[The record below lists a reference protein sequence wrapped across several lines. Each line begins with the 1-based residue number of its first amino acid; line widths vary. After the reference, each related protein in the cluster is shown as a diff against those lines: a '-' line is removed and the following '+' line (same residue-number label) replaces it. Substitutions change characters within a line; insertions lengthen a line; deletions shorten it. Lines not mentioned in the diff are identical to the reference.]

1 MWKSVAANG
10 LTFLILALVALAGV
24 IAWGQNQY
32 RTEGPLEAA
41 ICLRVESGS
50 TMRGVADDLAGQGA
64 VTSAAIFR
72 MGADYT
78 DKAADLKAG
87 SFLIPERASMEE
99 IVDIVTRGGA
109 STCGTEVVFRI
120 GVAGQEVEVRAL
132 DPATQRF
139 ESLAEFDPAAEGV
152 APEYVEVRE
161 EADTRFRIAL
171 AEGVTSWQVVEALRL
186 ADFLEGEVAEVPA
199 EGTLAPESYEV
210 TPGTPRAD
218 VLARMAEL
226 QEARLAEVWANR
238 DEGLPIETPEEA
250 LILASIIEKETAI
263 AAERGTVASVFVNRL
278 REGMRL
284 QTDPTVIYGVTEGR
298 GVLGRGLRQSE
309 LRRETPWNTYV
320 IDGLPPTP
328 IANPGIESLRAAV
341 SPEETDLL
349 FFVADGS
356 GGHVFARTLAEHNE
370 NVARWR
376 EIERERARE
385 AAEAAEEAPAEEAP
399 ADP

>member
-10 LTFLILALVALAGV
+10 LTFLILLLVAVAGV

-32 RTEGPLEAA
+32 RADGPLETA

-50 TMRGVADDLAGQGA
+50 TMRRVANDLAGQGA
-64 VTSAAIFR
+64 ITRPAIFR
-72 MGADYT
+72 MGADYA
-78 DKAADLKAG
+78 DKSGLLKAG
-87 SFLIPERASMEE
+87 SFLIPEGASMEE

-109 STCGTEVVFRI
+109 STCGTEVVYRI
-120 GVAGQEVEVRAL
+120 GVAAQEMAVRSL

-139 ESLAEFDPAAEGV
+139 VTLAAFDPAAEAV
-152 APEYVEVRE
+152 APEYVEVRDDAE
-161 EADTRFRIAL
+161 TRYRISL

-186 ADFLEGEVAEVPA
+186 ADFLDGEIAEVPP
-199 EGTLAPESYEV
+199 EGSLAPESYEV
-210 TPGTPRAD
+210 TAGTARAA
-218 VLARMAEL
+218 VLGRMAEL
-226 QEARLAEVWANR
+226 QARRLEEVWANR
-238 DEGLPIETPEEA
+238 DEGLPIDTPEEA
-250 LILASIIEKETAI
+250 LILASIIEKETGV

-320 IDGLPPTP
+320 IFGLPPTP
-328 IANPGIESLRAAV
+328 IANPGLESLRAAV

-349 FFVADGS
+349 FFVADGT
-356 GGHVFARTLAEHNE
+356 GGHAFARTLAEHNQ

-376 EIERERARE
+376 EIERERERERE
-385 AAEAAEEAPAEEAP
+385 AAEAADEVPEGE
-399 ADP
+399 